1 LKKWFSFF
9 EPIIE
14 NQFNW
19 SNSPDGTEIL
29 RAWAVAALAA
39 DYFVSSPSARVKR
52 QLENGLSKKPKSV
65 ASENCNVY

>member
-29 RAWAVAALAA
+29 RAWAVAALPA
-39 DYFVSSPSARVKR
+39 DCSDSWKMVYRKSPKVLLLKIVMYID
-52 QLENGLSKKPKSV
+52 NGF
-65 ASENCNVY
+65 